1 MNAKCKKFLTM
12 LLLVCVSIGAAGC
25 SAYSNQRYYERAQL
39 MMGSGEYAEAAELFH
54 QLGEYED
61 SAEYA
66 LYAAALDALQNGVPL
81 TVELDMEVRRRR
93 PWLWDETVY
102 TLTQRFRLEYHTL
115 SRQYLVSNLNSGER
129 RGFPTRSGALRFM
142 GQIVD
147 FPLLDNGLLD
157 PNGRYEGALRA
168 RLDIEALP
176 APLRLLAYLSDDW
189 RLASEWYSWSL

>member
-1 MNAKCKKFLTM
+1 MPAGELTR
-12 LLLVCVSIGAAGC
+12 IPFRAAGWLALLW
-25 SAYSNQRYYERAQL
+25 SLLWTASVWAAGFDVVDASTRLEGGVYRLNARI
-39 MMGSGEYAEAAELFH
+39 EYRFS
-54 QLGEYED
+54 D
-61 SAEYA
+61 
-66 LYAAALDALQNGVPL
+66 AALDALQNGVPL